1 MAMWSLFLLLGL
13 LLVCTFMEAQSE
25 DPCRKVC
32 PKIYSPVC
40 GETRK
45 NGQLV
50 RCKFSNSCLMGVSGC
65 VNRLTWCGTDL
76 SKCKQTSNV
85 CNSLGGS

>member
-1 MAMWSLFLLLGL
+1 MKSILLLLGL
-13 LLVCTFMEAQSE
+13 FLFCTFTEAQSNKRCP
-25 DPCRKVC
+25 DVC
-32 PKIYSPVC
+32 PAVYSPVC

-76 SKCKQTSNV
+76 SKCKQTSTM